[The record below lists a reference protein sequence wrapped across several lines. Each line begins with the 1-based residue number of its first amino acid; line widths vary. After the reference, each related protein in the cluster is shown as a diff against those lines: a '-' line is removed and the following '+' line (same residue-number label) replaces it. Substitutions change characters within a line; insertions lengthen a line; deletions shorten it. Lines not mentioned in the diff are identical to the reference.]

1 MFGEQFPS
9 KLVFK
14 TRQKTKLEILAL
26 QLQCGGLMSLVRIA
40 DLIEE
45 RDDGGVLIFPRLFFW
60 KVRDMSGSLLSLL
73 FNDQK
78 KPTLLTLI

>member
-1 MFGEQFPS
+1 
-9 KLVFK
+9 
-14 TRQKTKLEILAL
+14 
-26 QLQCGGLMSLVRIA
+26 MSLVRIA